1 MEMKHVP
8 GKNRGALVLYALSTC
23 IWCKK
28 MKKLLDDLGLEYS
41 YVYVDMLDEA
51 DEQEAL
57 SVVKKFNPRVSFP
70 TLVIN
75 DETCVAGYEETKV
88 RALAQ
93 P

>member
-8 GKNRGALVLYALSTC
+8 GKNKGTLVLYALSTC

-28 MKKLLDDLGLEYS
+28 MKQLLDDLGLEYS
-41 YVYVDMLDEA
+41 YVYVDMLDET

-57 SVVKKFNPRVSFP
+57 NAVKRFNPRISFP
-70 TLVIN
+70 TLVIDN
-75 DETCVAGYEETKV
+75 ETGVAGYDETRV

-93 P
+93 S